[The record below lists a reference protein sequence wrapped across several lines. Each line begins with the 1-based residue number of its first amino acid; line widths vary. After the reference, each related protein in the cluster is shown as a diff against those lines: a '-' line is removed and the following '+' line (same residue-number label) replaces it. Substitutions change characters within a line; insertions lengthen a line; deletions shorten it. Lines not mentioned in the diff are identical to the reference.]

1 MIEDIDEFLAGLPRE
16 EQVITKF
23 LRSIIL
29 DCDPH
34 IQEKLAYGVPYF
46 FRNRRICFIWPH
58 SAPYGPKDTLVSLGF
73 CYGYQLSN
81 EQNILLKEG
90 RTQVSIVKY
99 ASLSSINQKTV
110 HEILQE
116 ALLVDDLPFHELKK

>member
-1 MIEDIDEFLAGLPRE
+1 MVDGIDEFLESLPHE
-16 EQVITKF
+16 ELVITKF

-34 IQEKLAYGVPYF
+34 IHEKLAYGVPYF
-46 FRNRRICFIWPH
+46 FRKRRVCFIWPH

-73 CYGYQLSN
+73 CYGCQLSN
-81 EQNILLKEG
+81 EHKILLKEG
-90 RTQVSIVKY
+90 RTQVCIVKY
-99 ASLSSINQKTV
+99 TSLASINQKMV

-116 ALLVDDLPFHELKK
+116 ALIVDDLPFYKLK

>member
-1 MIEDIDEFLAGLPRE
+1 MAEDIDEFLERLPRE

-46 FRNRRICFIWPH
+46 FRKRRVCFIWPH

-73 CYGYQLSN
+73 CYGCQLSN
-81 EQNILLKEG
+81 EQKILLKEG

-99 ASLSSINQKTV
+99 TSLASINQKMV
-110 HEILQE
+110 QEILQE
-116 ALLVDDLPFHELKK
+116 ALMVDDLPFDELK